1 MAEITERV
9 TGHTELIGL
18 IANPIRHSKS
28 PTMHNEAFAK
38 LGLDYCY
45 MCFEVDHEN
54 LEKTVEGL
62 KAMKVRGWNV
72 SMPNKT
78 TIVKYLDHLT
88 PVAKMCQAV
97 NTVIN
102 DDSVLTGTTT
112 DGIGFMK
119 ALKESGI
126 DPIGKKITIVGAG
139 GAATAIEIQA
149 ALDGVAE
156 ISIFNRKDEFYNQA
170 LINCKNINENTKSK
184 AKVFDLADH
193 EALRKE
199 MNESYL
205 FVNATG
211 VGMKPL
217 EGQMVLPDETYL
229 RKDLYVA
236 DTVYAPKETELL
248 RVTRKFG
255 VKKAINGEGMMLYQ
269 GAESFKLWTGKE
281 MPVEHIKDILNLE
294 F

>member
-1 MAEITERV
+1 
-9 TGHTELIGL
+9 
-18 IANPIRHSKS
+18 
-28 PTMHNEAFAK
+28 MHNEAFAK

-45 MCFEVDHEN
+45 MCYEVNHEN

-78 TIVKYLDHLT
+78 TIAKYLDHLT
-88 PVAKMCQAV
+88 PVAKMGQAV

-102 DDSVLTGTTT
+102 DDGVLTGTTT
-112 DGIGFMK
+112 DGVGFIK
-119 ALKESGI
+119 VLKESNL

-139 GAATAIEIQA
+139 GAVTAIEIQA

-170 LINCKNINENTKSK
+170 LINCENINENTQSK
-184 AKVFDLADH
+184 AKVFDWADH
-193 EALRKE
+193 EALRKD
-199 MNESYL
+199 
-205 FVNATG
+205 F
-211 VGMKPL
+211 
-217 EGQMVLPDETYL
+217 
-229 RKDLYVA
+229 YVA

-248 RVTRKFG
+248 RVARKFG

-281 MPVEHIKDILNLE
+281 MTVEHIKDILNLE

>member
-1 MAEITERV
+1 
-9 TGHTELIGL
+9 
-18 IANPIRHSKS
+18 
-28 PTMHNEAFAK
+28 MHNEAFAK

-45 MCFEVDHEN
+45 MCYEVDHEN

-88 PVAKMCQAV
+88 PVAKMGQAV

-102 DDSVLTGTTT
+102 DDGVLTGTTT
-112 DGIGFMK
+112 DGVGFIK
-119 ALKESGI
+119 VLKESNL

-139 GAATAIEIQA
+139 GAVTAIEIQA

-170 LINCKNINENTKSK
+170 LINCENINENTQSK
-184 AKVFDLADH
+184 AKVFDWADH
-193 EALRKE
+193 EALRKD
-199 MNESYL
+199 
-205 FVNATG
+205 F
-211 VGMKPL
+211 
-217 EGQMVLPDETYL
+217 
-229 RKDLYVA
+229 YVA

-248 RVTRKFG
+248 RVARKFG

-281 MPVEHIKDILNLE
+281 ITVEHIKDILNLE

>member
-1 MAEITERV
+1 
-9 TGHTELIGL
+9 
-18 IANPIRHSKS
+18 
-28 PTMHNEAFAK
+28 MHNEAFAK

-45 MCFEVDHEN
+45 MCYEVNHEN

-88 PVAKMCQAV
+88 PVAKMGQAV

-102 DDSVLTGTTT
+102 DDGVLTGTTT
-112 DGIGFMK
+112 DGVGFIK
-119 ALKESGI
+119 VLKESNL

-139 GAATAIEIQA
+139 GAVTAIEIQA

-156 ISIFNRKDEFYNQA
+156 ISIFNRKDEFYNQG
-170 LINCKNINENTKSK
+170 LINCKNINENTQSK
-184 AKVFDLADH
+184 AKVFDWADH
-193 EALRKE
+193 EALRKD
-199 MNESYL
+199 
-205 FVNATG
+205 F
-211 VGMKPL
+211 
-217 EGQMVLPDETYL
+217 
-229 RKDLYVA
+229 YVA

-248 RVTRKFG
+248 RVARKFG

-281 MPVEHIKDILNLE
+281 MTVEHIKDILNLE

>member
-1 MAEITERV
+1 
-9 TGHTELIGL
+9 
-18 IANPIRHSKS
+18 
-28 PTMHNEAFAK
+28 MHNEAFAK

-45 MCFEVDHEN
+45 MCYEVDHEN

-88 PVAKMCQAV
+88 PVAKMGQAV

-102 DDSVLTGTTT
+102 DDGVLTGTTT
-112 DGIGFMK
+112 DGVGFIK
-119 ALKESGI
+119 VLKESNL

-139 GAATAIEIQA
+139 GAVTAIEIQA

-170 LINCKNINENTKSK
+170 LINCENINENTQSK
-184 AKVFDLADH
+184 AKVFDWADH
-193 EALRKE
+193 EALRKD
-199 MNESYL
+199 
-205 FVNATG
+205 F
-211 VGMKPL
+211 
-217 EGQMVLPDETYL
+217 
-229 RKDLYVA
+229 YVA

-248 RVTRKFG
+248 RVARKFG

-281 MPVEHIKDILNLE
+281 MTVEHIKDILNLE

>member
-1 MAEITERV
+1 
-9 TGHTELIGL
+9 
-18 IANPIRHSKS
+18 
-28 PTMHNEAFAK
+28 MHNEVFAK
-38 LGLDYCY
+38 LRLDYCY
-45 MCFEVDHEN
+45 MCYKVDHEN

-62 KAMKVRGWNV
+62 KAMKARGWNV

-88 PVAKMCQAV
+88 PVAKMGQAV

-102 DDSVLTGTTT
+102 DDGVLTGTTT
-112 DGIGFMK
+112 DGVGFIK
-119 ALKESGI
+119 ALKESNL

-139 GAATAIEIQA
+139 GAVTAIEIQA

-170 LINCKNINENTKSK
+170 LINCKNINEN
-184 AKVFDLADH
+184 
-193 EALRKE
+193 
-199 MNESYL
+199 
-205 FVNATG
+205 
-211 VGMKPL
+211 
-217 EGQMVLPDETYL
+217 YL
-229 RKDLYVA
+229 RKDFYVA

-248 RVTRKFG
+248 RVARKFG

-281 MPVEHIKDILNLE
+281 MTVEHIKDILNLE

>member
-1 MAEITERV
+1 
-9 TGHTELIGL
+9 
-18 IANPIRHSKS
+18 
-28 PTMHNEAFAK
+28 MHNEAFAK

-45 MCFEVDHEN
+45 MCYEVNHEN

-88 PVAKMCQAV
+88 PVAKMGQAV

-102 DDSVLTGTTT
+102 DDGVLTGTTT
-112 DGIGFMK
+112 DGVGFIK
-119 ALKESGI
+119 VLKESNL

-139 GAATAIEIQA
+139 GAVTAIEIQA

-170 LINCKNINENTKSK
+170 LINCENINENTQSK
-184 AKVFDLADH
+184 AKVFDWADH

-211 VGMKPL
+211 VGMKL
-217 EGQMVLPDETYL
+217 I
-229 RKDLYVA
+229 
-236 DTVYAPKETELL
+236 KE
-248 RVTRKFG
+248 KIF
-255 VKKAINGEGMMLYQ
+255 M
-269 GAESFKLWTGKE
+269 
-281 MPVEHIKDILNLE
+281 
-294 F
+294 

>member
-1 MAEITERV
+1 
-9 TGHTELIGL
+9 
-18 IANPIRHSKS
+18 
-28 PTMHNEAFAK
+28 MHNEAFAK

-45 MCFEVDHEN
+45 MCYEVNHEN

-88 PVAKMCQAV
+88 PVAKMGQAV

-102 DDSVLTGTTT
+102 DDGVLTGTTT
-112 DGIGFMK
+112 DGVGFIK
-119 ALKESGI
+119 ALKESNL
-126 DPIGKKITIVGAG
+126 DPIGKKITIVRAG
-139 GAATAIEIQA
+139 GAVTAIEIQA

-156 ISIFNRKDEFYNQA
+156 ISIFNRKDEFYNQG
-170 LINCKNINENTKSK
+170 LINCKNINENTQSK
-184 AKVFDLADH
+184 AKVFDWADH
-193 EALRKE
+193 EALRKD
-199 MNESYL
+199 
-205 FVNATG
+205 F
-211 VGMKPL
+211 
-217 EGQMVLPDETYL
+217 
-229 RKDLYVA
+229 YVA

-248 RVTRKFG
+248 RVARKFG

>member
-1 MAEITERV
+1 
-9 TGHTELIGL
+9 
-18 IANPIRHSKS
+18 
-28 PTMHNEAFAK
+28 MHNEVFAK

-45 MCFEVDHEN
+45 MCYEVNHEN

-88 PVAKMCQAV
+88 PVAKMGQAV

-102 DDSVLTGTTT
+102 DDGVLTGTTT
-112 DGIGFMK
+112 DGVGFIK
-119 ALKESGI
+119 VLKESNL

-139 GAATAIEIQA
+139 GAVTAIEIQA

-170 LINCKNINENTKSK
+170 LINYKNINENTQSK
-184 AKVFDLADH
+184 AKVFDWADH

-211 VGMKPL
+211 VGMKL
-217 EGQMVLPDETYL
+217 
-229 RKDLYVA
+229 
-236 DTVYAPKETELL
+236 
-248 RVTRKFG
+248 
-255 VKKAINGEGMMLYQ
+255 I
-269 GAESFKLWTGKE
+269 
-281 MPVEHIKDILNLE
+281 
-294 F
+294 

>member
-1 MAEITERV
+1 
-9 TGHTELIGL
+9 
-18 IANPIRHSKS
+18 
-28 PTMHNEAFAK
+28 MHNEAFAK

-45 MCFEVDHEN
+45 MCYEVNHEN

-88 PVAKMCQAV
+88 PVAKMGQAV

-102 DDSVLTGTTT
+102 DDGVLTGITT
-112 DGIGFMK
+112 DGVGFIK
-119 ALKESGI
+119 VLKESNL

-139 GAATAIEIQA
+139 GAVTAIEIQA

-170 LINCKNINENTKSK
+170 LINCKNINENTQSK
-184 AKVFDLADH
+184 AKVFDWADH
-193 EALRKE
+193 EALRKD
-199 MNESYL
+199 
-205 FVNATG
+205 F
-211 VGMKPL
+211 
-217 EGQMVLPDETYL
+217 
-229 RKDLYVA
+229 YVA

-248 RVTRKFG
+248 RVARKFG